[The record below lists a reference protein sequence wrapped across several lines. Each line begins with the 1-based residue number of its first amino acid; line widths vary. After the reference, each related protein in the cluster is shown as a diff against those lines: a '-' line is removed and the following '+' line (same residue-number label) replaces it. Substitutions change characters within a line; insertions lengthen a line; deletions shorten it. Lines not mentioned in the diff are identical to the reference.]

1 MLAEESKDRRRS
13 FMSEPKSAAEMVAEA
28 KGHVENL
35 TPEQVA
41 AEVQGGGATLIDIRE
56 DDERVQNGAIPN
68 AVRAPRGMLEFWS
81 DPTSPYHREE
91 FDPARRTILY
101 CASGGRSALAA
112 DTLQRMGYGNVA
124 HLDGGIK
131 AWKEAG
137 KPVEE
142 IRPE

>member
-1 MLAEESKDRRRS
+1 
-13 FMSEPKSAAEMVAEA
+13 MSEPKSAAEMVAEA

-41 AEVQGGGATLIDIRE
+41 AEVEGGDAILIDIRE

-68 AVRAPRGMLEFWS
+68 AVRAPRGMLEFWA
-81 DPTSPYHREE
+81 DTSSAYHRDE
-91 FDPARRTILY
+91 FDPARRSILY

-112 DTLQRMGYGNVA
+112 DTLQRMGYRNVA

-131 AWKEAG
+131 AWKEAE

>member
-1 MLAEESKDRRRS
+1 
-13 FMSEPKSAAEMVAEA
+13 MSEPKSAAEMVAEA

-41 AEVQGGGATLIDIRE
+41 AEVEGGDAVLIDIRE
-56 DDERVQNGAIPN
+56 DDERIQNGAIPN
-68 AVRAPRGMLEFWS
+68 AVRAPRGMLEFWA
-81 DPTSPYHREE
+81 DTSSAYHREE

-112 DTLQRMGYGNVA
+112 DTLQRMGYRNVA
-124 HLDGGIK
+124 HLNGGIK

-137 KPVEE
+137 KTVEE

>member
-1 MLAEESKDRRRS
+1 
-13 FMSEPKSAAEMVAEA
+13 MSEPKSASEMVAEA

-41 AEVQGGGATLIDIRE
+41 AEVERGDAILIDIRE

-68 AVRAPRGMLEFWS
+68 AVRAPRGMLEFWA

-91 FDPARRTILY
+91 FDLARRTVLY

-131 AWKEAG
+131 AWKEG
-137 KPVEE
+137 GNPLEE
-142 IRPE
+142 IRPG